1 MTITARLLSFPAI
14 LFVIFGVAA
23 CTPEVGSEKWCQ
35 MMKDKPKGDWTA
47 NHAADFTRHCIF
59 PNNDK

>member
-1 MTITARLLSFPAI
+1 MPFTAKFIAFLALFFLIIGLS
-14 LFVIFGVAA
+14 A

-47 NHAADFTRHCIF
+47 NQAADFTRHCIF
-59 PNNDK
+59 PTHDK